1 MLLIFG
7 IGVLIGFV
15 GLSGIAGKLM
25 QINNTLVICA
35 FIGFLIGT
43 LPELWGEAGAHG
55 RTVKSYISAAA
66 GFIIIVS
73 LLTFMEQYNKMNID
87 AGIAGF
93 VLCGLLWGL
102 SFIVPGLSSSTLLI
116 FFGLYQPMLD
126 GIASFDL
133 RVIIPLG
140 IGMAACVISLSK
152 GISAIY
158 KHHYNL
164 ASHVVIGIVIATVY
178 MILPDWSANVTDSAL
193 LFLIY
198 SQEFAQS

>member
-1 MLLIFG
+1 M
-7 IGVLIGFV
+7 
-15 GLSGIAGKLM
+15 
-25 QINNTLVICA
+25 ICA
-35 FIGFLIGT
+35 FIGFIIGT

-140 IGMAACVISLSK
+140 IGMATCVISLSK

-178 MILPDWSANVTDSAL
+178 MILPDWSANVTDISCKL
-193 LFLIY
+193 LFIILGAVISY
-198 SQEFAQS
+198 ILTRICAKLKR